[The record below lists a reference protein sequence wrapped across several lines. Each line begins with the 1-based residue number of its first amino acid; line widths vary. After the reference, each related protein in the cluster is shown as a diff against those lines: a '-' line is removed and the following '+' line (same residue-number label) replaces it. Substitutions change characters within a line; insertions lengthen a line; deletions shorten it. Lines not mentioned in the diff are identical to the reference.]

1 MTKPHMT
8 ALWLRKKVISVLM

>member
-8 ALWLRKKVISVLM
+8 ALWLRKKFISVLM